1 MNLNKPKFWDLRK
14 PNYLAY
20 LLLPLTILIK
30 INIFIS
36 NLYSKKKFDKI
47 KTICI
52 GNIYL
57 GGTGKTP
64 ATLKLYQLLK
74 DNDYNVVNAKKFYS
88 NKQDEYLLL
97 KNKITSYLIK
107 KQKRNYETSFKKKL

>member
-36 NLYSKKKFDKI
+36 NLYFKKKFDKI

-74 DNDYNVVNAKKFYS
+74 DNNYNVVNAKKFYP
-88 NKQDEYLLL
+88 NQQDEYLLL
-97 KNKITSYLIK
+97 KNKSQIIS
-107 KQKRNYETSFKKKL
+107 